1 MHQFATLV
9 FVFSAGAVV
18 TPFDNCPTEAF
29 LFQKD
34 TTVYGVDLV
43 TGDYQVLKGDL
54 TLPGNVNAIGFNQTD
69 NYIYGFSKSQLNV
82 VRVGRDYEAD
92 VLGVT
97 GLPSGVHFYVGD
109 VKGNTYW
116 IYHKNHGLYSISLT
130 ASDPNYLKAIKI
142 QGADTSMNLTDFAF
156 HPDDGQLYAVDNGSG
171 AVYQIDISDGSRE
184 ILGYSGVTGTFGAG
198 YFDKSGYY
206 YISRNQDGNIFR
218 LDLRN
223 PEQLDPAAEFY
234 ANGPSSNQND
244 GARCAIA
251 PVVAEN
257 VDFGD
262 APDSYGTTMEENGA
276 RHSLEPQGPMLGSKV
291 DAESDGFK
299 SPRTDE
305 SEGLNDEDG
314 ISFKNGLS
322 AGQTAIIGVTV
333 SRQEGYLQGFF
344 DWNGDGDFDD
354 AGEQAIADEPVNIG
368 SQEVQ
373 VAVPASASGV
383 VQARFRIA
391 SDAGI
396 RSRGGAPDGEVEDY
410 AEAVLAPG
418 VTQIPYPSSGWAT
431 IAFEDRWPRMPDY
444 DMNDVVVD
452 VKFIQY
458 LLSGEIT
465 RLKVT
470 GQLRAAG
477 AAYHN
482 GLAWHLPGISRSNIR
497 SDSTLIKVNG
507 PVEGAGLEAGQGNAV
522 FVISNDLKTEVTTN
536 CLYYRT
542 IQGCDDEIQMAFE
555 LDIHFV
561 QGIAANAMPRAPFDP
576 FIFATPG
583 KTRTGFDAPPGRGL
597 EIHMVDFPPTDLA
610 SDLYFGTEQDDS
622 APGSGRYYR
631 TSNSLPW
638 ALEFSH
644 QWSYPA
650 EQEDLLQAYPDFEKY
665 LEYDGGQYTDW
676 HQKSNGVQQKLF
688 D

>member
-1 MHQFATLV
+1 MTRIATLLLTV
-9 FVFSAGAVV
+9 STGVAA
-18 TPFDNCPTEAF
+18 TPFENCPTEAF

-43 TGDYQVLKGDL
+43 TGDYEVLKEDL
-54 TLPGNVNAIGFNQTD
+54 TLAGNVNAIGFNQTD
-69 NYIYGFSKSQLNV
+69 NYIYGFSKSQLKV
-82 VRVGRDYEAD
+82 VRVGGDYEAQ
-92 VLGVT
+92 VLNVS

-109 VKGNTYW
+109 VTNNTYW
-116 IYHKNHGLYSISLT
+116 IYHKNHGLYAISLS
-130 ASDPNYLKAIKI
+130 ASDPNYLKAVKI
-142 QGADTSMNLTDFAF
+142 PGADTSMNLTDFAF
-156 HPDDGQLYAVDNGSG
+156 HPDDGELYAVDNGSG
-171 AVYQIDISDGSRE
+171 AVYQIDTSDGSRE
-184 ILGYSGVTGTFGAG
+184 ILGYGGVTGTFGAG

-223 PEQLDPAAEFY
+223 PEQLDPTAEFY

-251 PVVAEN
+251 PVVADN

-291 DAESDGFK
+291 DAESDGYK

-305 SEGLNDEDG
+305 SVGLNDEDG
-314 ISFKNGLS
+314 ISFKNGLT
-322 AGQTAIIGVTV
+322 AGQAAIIGVSV
-333 SRQEGYLQGFF
+333 SRQAGYLQGFF
-344 DWNGDGDFDD
+344 DWNSDGDFDD
-354 AGEQAIADEPVNIG
+354 AGEHAVQDEWLAVG
-368 SQEVQ
+368 SSDIQ
-373 VAVPASASGV
+373 VTVPAAASGV
-383 VQARFRIA
+383 VQTRFRIA
-391 SDAGI
+391 SDAGV

-418 VTQIPYPSSGWAT
+418 VTQIHYPSSGWAT
-431 IAFEDRWPRMPDY
+431 VAFEDRWPRMPDY

-452 VKFIQY
+452 LKFTQY
-458 LLSGEIT
+458 LESGQIT
-465 RLKVT
+465 RVKVT
-470 GQLRAAG
+470 GQLRAVG

-482 GLAWHLPGISRSNIR
+482 GLALHLPGISRTNIG
-497 SDSTLIKVNG
+497 SGSTLTKSG
-507 PVEGAGLEAGQGNAV
+507 SRVEGAGLEAGQSNAV
-522 FVISNDLKTEVTTN
+522 FVVSEDLKTEYVSS

-542 IQGCDDEIQMAFE
+542 EQGCNDEIQMPFE
-555 LDIHFV
+555 LDIQFA
-561 QGIAANAMPRAPFDP
+561 QGVPANAMPRAPFDP
-576 FIFATPG
+576 FIFASPG
-583 KTRTGFDAPPGRGL
+583 KARTGFDAPPGRAL
-597 EIHMVDFPPTDLA
+597 EIHMADFPPTDLA
-610 SDLYFGTEQDDS
+610 SDQYFGREQDDS
-622 APGSGRYYR
+622 NPGSGRYYR
-631 TSNSLPW
+631 TGNSLPW
-638 ALEFSH
+638 ALEFNH

-650 EQEDLLQAYPDFEKY
+650 EQQDLLQTYPNFEKY